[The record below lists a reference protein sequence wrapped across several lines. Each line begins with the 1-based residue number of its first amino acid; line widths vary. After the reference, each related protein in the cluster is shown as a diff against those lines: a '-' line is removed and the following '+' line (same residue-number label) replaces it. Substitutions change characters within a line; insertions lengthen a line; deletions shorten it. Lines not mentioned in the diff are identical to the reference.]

1 MAGTFGGAGLPVAA
15 LDTERVGTR
24 VLAPARGKP
33 LFVTCAASNTYAH
46 LVMPMPPGPG
56 ACQRDAPAPAGTQHW
71 PQGHCLRPWHLNVIW
86 MSIPGAG
93 KMSHTLSDGLP

>member
-33 LFVTCAASNTYAH
+33 LFVTYVQH
-46 LVMPMPPGPG
+46 LTHML
-56 ACQRDAPAPAGTQHW
+56 T
-71 PQGHCLRPWHLNVIW
+71 
-86 MSIPGAG
+86 S
-93 KMSHTLSDGLP
+93 